1 MRALEPD
8 AFSEAVLIGA
18 KRYGHES
25 GHTYRRRQLTSKQRK
40 LIALLADGDAA
51 GTDELTKAFPD
62 EWNAIIT
69 AHPDREMTLQHQAL
83 FENLADVVSRINAY
97 LLAGYK
103 DTILRARMA
112 ALLGD
117 QLAAIGTTFADREM
131 WTVGAGD
138 LSELLPVMT
147 VTQAYRKR
155 ARSTAPVPPTPQPHP
170 EPEPPPVQDPPTT
183 PAPTE
188 IPPNDRVAESP
199 PTQDPSQM
207 AAHQE
212 TPRATPDPAPPMPP
226 QAREAPPDTIA
237 ATVNPV
243 TLRWILYL
251 PEGEI
256 EADPRLATV
265 RSGSSIRPWQGEPLP
280 EDPEALTAEQL
291 ALLRK
296 MVS

>member
-40 LIALLADGDAA
+40 LIVLLADGATV
-51 GTDELTKAFPD
+51 GTDDLAKAFPD
-62 EWNAIIT
+62 EWNSILA
-69 AHPDREMTLQHQAL
+69 AHPARETTLQHQAL

-112 ALLGD
+112 ALLGA

-155 ARSTAPVPPTPQPHP
+155 ARSTAPVPPTPPPHP
-170 EPEPPPVQDPPTT
+170 EPEPPPVPDPPTT

>member
-25 GHTYRRRQLTSKQRK
+25 GHTYRRRQLTSKQRT
-40 LIALLADGDAA
+40 LVALLADGDAV
-51 GTDELTKAFPD
+51 GTEDLAKAFPN
-62 EWNAIIT
+62 EWNAILT
-69 AHPDREMTLQHQAL
+69 AHPDRDMTLQHQAL
-83 FENLADVVSRINAY
+83 FENLADIASRLNAY

-112 ALLGD
+112 ALLGE
-117 QLAAIGTTFADREM
+117 QLVAVGTTFAEREM
-131 WTVGAGD
+131 WTVGASE
-138 LSELLPVMT
+138 LKELLPVMT
-147 VTQAYRKR
+147 VTQAYHKR
-155 ARSTAPVPPTPQPHP
+155 ARSTVPAPLTSPPDP
-170 EPEPPPVQDPPTT
+170 EPEPPPVPDPPAP

-188 IPPNDRVAESP
+188 VPTNDHVPEGSP
-199 PTQDPSQM
+199 TPDPSPM
-207 AAHQE
+207 AAQQQ
-212 TPRATPDPAPPMPP
+212 TPRPTPDPAPPMSP
-226 QAREAPPDTIA
+226 QANEGPPETIA

-265 RSGSSIRPWQGEPLP
+265 RSGSSIRPWHGEPLP

-296 MVS
+296 MVP

>member
-117 QLAAIGTTFADREM
+117 QLVAIGTTFADREM
-131 WTVGAGD
+131 WTVGAPGHD
-138 LSELLPVMT
+138 SDPGLP
-147 VTQAYRKR
+147 QA
-155 ARSTAPVPPTPQPHP
+155 SPLNSPGPPDPTAPLRTGGTAFPGPPSYSCAERVTN
-170 EPEPPPVQDPPTT
+170 EPP
-183 PAPTE
+183 
-188 IPPNDRVAESP
+188 R
-199 PTQDPSQM
+199 
-207 AAHQE
+207 
-212 TPRATPDPAPPMPP
+212 R
-226 QAREAPPDTIA
+226 
-237 ATVNPV
+237 
-243 TLRWILYL
+243 
-251 PEGEI
+251 
-256 EADPRLATV
+256 
-265 RSGSSIRPWQGEPLP
+265 
-280 EDPEALTAEQL
+280 
-291 ALLRK
+291 
-296 MVS
+296 

>member
-40 LIALLADGDAA
+40 LIALLADGDAV
-51 GTDELTKAFPD
+51 GTDDLAKAFPD
-62 EWNAIIT
+62 EWNAILT
-69 AHPDREMTLQHQAL
+69 AHPDRDPVQQRHAL
-83 FENLADVVSRINAY
+83 FENLAEVASRLNAY

-131 WTVGAGD
+131 WTVGASN
-138 LSELLPVMT
+138 LNELLPIMT

-170 EPEPPPVQDPPTT
+170 EPGPRPVPDPPAT
-183 PAPTE
+183 PAPTAV
-188 IPPNDRVAESP
+188 PTNDHVAESP
-199 PTQDPSQM
+199 PTRDPSPM

-212 TPRATPDPAPPMPP
+212 TPHATPDPAPPMPP

-243 TLRWILYL
+243 TLRWTLYL